1 MKDAYVLEHHYG
13 DNGDTPAGSI
23 LTEVSSK
30 RFEELQKKGLVR
42 EATAAEVKAGFKPTI
57 AADESQPESGGGGEK
72 KAQDPAN
79 KKAADPAN
87 KGA

>member
-23 LTEVSSK
+23 LTDVSST
-30 RFEELQKKGLVR
+30 RFDALEKKGLVR
-42 EATAAEVKAGFKPTI
+42 AATAAEVKAGYTPTI
-57 AADESQPESGGGGEK
+57 AADESQSEAGGGEK
-72 KAQDPAN
+72 KAAEPSN
-79 KKAADPAN
+79 KKAAEPAN